1 MENTDFPK
9 PPAAPGPH
17 LLDAT
22 MFWSRDGVGGVRQ
35 VLQTKRAALHE
46 RGWRHTLMAPA
57 VSGPGM
63 LDCGGLPIPFSGG
76 YRFVVRRGHAARLI
90 EQAEPDLIEAADPY
104 TLGWAV
110 LDAARALQV
119 PAVAFCHS
127 NLPQMAQRWLGGPE
141 GRHTRRGLWAERL
154 AGRYLADL
162 YGRFDLVLAPNRE
175 LTQTLQSL
183 GVVQARQQPLGV
195 DCQVFTPRADDPAWR
210 HALEQ
215 RLGLPPGTKLIVYAG
230 RFAPEKNLDLL
241 ARAVAMLGPGHV
253 LLAIGRGPSP
263 PRGPAVHLLE
273 PPAQRAH
280 ISRLLASGDVF
291 AHAGD
296 QETFGLAALE
306 AMACGTPVVA
316 SARGGLGEL
325 VQGLGITLRSRRA
338 ADWAEAIREALDH
351 AGSSHTREAL
361 SRARSLDWP
370 LVMDGWVRHYQRLLQ
385 PGRQPEGDTAA
396 ASRQPLPHHA

>member
-1 MENTDFPK
+1 
-9 PPAAPGPH
+9 
-17 LLDAT
+17 

-57 VSGPGM
+57 ASGHGT

-76 YRFVVRRGHAARLI
+76 YRFVVGRRHAARLI

-110 LDAARALQV
+110 LDAARSLQV

-127 NLPQMAQRWLGGPE
+127 NLPRMAQRWLAGPD
-141 GRHTRRGLWAERL
+141 GRQSRRGRWAERQ
-154 AGRYLADL
+154 AGRYLAHL
-162 YGRFDLVLAPNRE
+162 YGHFDLVLAPNRE
-175 LTQTLQSL
+175 LTQTLQTL
-183 GVVQARQQPLGV
+183 GVMQARLQPLGV
-195 DCQVFTPRADDPAWR
+195 DCSVFTPVADDPAWR

-215 RLGLPPGTKLIVYAG
+215 RLGLAAGTKLIVYAG

-241 ARAVAMLGPGHV
+241 ARAVALLGPGHA

-280 ISRLLASGDVF
+280 IARLLASSDVF

-325 VQGLGITLRSRRA
+325 VHGVGITLTSRRA
-338 ADWAEAIREALDH
+338 ADWAEGLREALEQTDS
-351 AGSSHTREAL
+351 ARTREAL
-361 SRARSLDWP
+361 ARARSLNWP

-385 PGRQPEGDTAA
+385 PGRQPDSETAA
-396 ASRQPLPHHA
+396 STRQPLPHHA